1 MADPSG
7 WFVFQR
13 GSTRIKCG
21 SERINMNII
30 RLDSYSSALIRV
42 KRKASGRSD
51 FGFRGSEAGEEAVD
65 AGEDFAEGV
74 GVGEEGDA
82 KVVAPGHVEARARDH
97 QHAFLLQQAQG
108 KGVVVEAAGGV
119 ADHRREAVERTLRC
133 DQ

>member
-65 AGEDFAEGV
+65 AGEDFEEGV
-74 GVGEEGDA
+74 GAGEKGDA
-82 KVVAPGHVEARARDH
+82 ELVERGDVEARARDD
-97 QHAFLLQQAQG
+97 QHVFLLQQAHG
-108 KGVVVEAAGGV
+108 EGVVVKAAHGLPN
-119 ADHRREAVERTLRC
+119 HRRE
-133 DQ
+133 